1 MQRLRILAV
10 LLSGVCGAMP
20 VAAARAQ
27 QMVRRAAGVRGVVHD
42 SVSRVPLAGATV
54 QIVSAEDPSRIA
66 FVARSDSLGRY
77 AVSDV
82 PHGRYWVGFF
92 HPLLDSLGL
101 EAQPRAFRLA
111 ESTGDEL
118 QVDLGLPSPLRVH
131 EALCANV
138 RDSTIT
144 PSDTTGVLVGFVSD
158 AQSLASVP
166 HATVIAEW
174 MELTVG
180 AAGVRHRVP
189 RRDTHTDGSGWFVL
203 CGIPAGTDVLVR
215 AANARDTSGA
225 IELRVPVT
233 RLVRRNL
240 FVGRSVVQSTPAADS
255 VQADSLRARTTR
267 LPVARQGD
275 GALTGW
281 VRTETGQPIV
291 GARVKVVGSAV
302 EGATN
307 ANGEFSI
314 TGLPSGT
321 QSVETRAIGYFPDT
335 RAVDVTRE
343 RVPVLIGLTTL
354 KHVLDTMHVRA
365 TALTVKDMFGFD
377 HRRRVGAGRFFGA
390 EDVTRWHPQQLT
402 DLLRHSPSM
411 SLVPI
416 EPFGYALRVRGSG
429 ACSPSIFLDGRL
441 LHRWELADLNAVVPP
456 AELEA
461 MEVYTAQQAPAEFT
475 TRNEHCASIVVWT
488 RPALARNDVK

>member
-1 MQRLRILAV
+1 
-10 LLSGVCGAMP
+10 MP

-27 QMVRRAAGVRGVVHD
+27 QPVPRTASVSGVVHD
-42 SVSRVPLAGATV
+42 SVSRMPLAGATV

-66 FVARSDSLGRY
+66 FVTLSDSLGRY
-77 AVSDV
+77 ALSDV

-101 EAQPRAFRLA
+101 EAPARAFRLA
-111 ESTGDEL
+111 ESTGGEL
-118 QVDLGLPSPLRVH
+118 RVDLGLPSPVRIH
-131 EALCANV
+131 EALCANA
-138 RDSTIT
+138 RDSTVT
-144 PSDTTGVLVGFVSD
+144 SSDTTGALVGFVLD
-158 AQSLASVP
+158 AQTLTSAP

-189 RRDTHTDGSGWFVL
+189 RRDTHTDASGWFVL

-240 FVGRSVVQSTPAADS
+240 FVGRSVAQSTPPDS
-255 VQADSLRARTTR
+255 VQSDSSRARASRT
-267 LPVARQGD
+267 PVARRGD

-281 VRTETGQPIV
+281 VRTENGQPIA

-302 EGATN
+302 EGTTN
-307 ANGEFSI
+307 ANGEFSVA
-314 TGLPSGT
+314 GLPSGT
-321 QSVETRAIGYFPDT
+321 QSVETRAMGYFPDT

-365 TALTVKDMFGFD
+365 TALTVKDLFGFD

-411 SLVPI
+411 SLVPM
-416 EPFGYALRVRGSG
+416 EPFGFALRVRGSST
-429 ACSPSIFLDGRL
+429 CSPSIFLDGRL
-441 LHRWELADLNAVVPP
+441 LHRWELADLNAIVPP
-456 AELEA
+456 AQLEA
-461 MEVYTAQQAPAEFT
+461 MEVYTAQQAPAEFRA
-475 TRNEHCASIVVWT
+475 RNEHCASIVVWT
-488 RPALARNDVK
+488 RAALAKDNGK